1 MDEKWTEIRKRKALG
16 VAGAL
21 GVSVLLACGYTPSTT
36 DGQTIY
42 REACASCHAVPPA
55 IGPNLVGMRLTPEIL
70 SKKLDTGGK
79 GMPKFPGIKGEARQN
94 LANFIVGMKSSSG
107 N

>member
-1 MDEKWTEIRKRKALG
+1 MDNKWIVIRQRGTFG
-16 VAGAL
+16 VASAL
-21 GVSVLLACGYTPSTT
+21 GVSVLLACGYTPGTT

-42 REACASCHAVPPA
+42 REACATCHAVPPA

-94 LANFIVGMKSSSG
+94 LITFIMGMKSPSG
-107 N
+107 T

>member
-1 MDEKWTEIRKRKALG
+1 MNKKWTEIRKRKALG

-21 GVSVLLACGYTPSTT
+21 GVSALLACGYTPRTT

-70 SKKLDTGGK
+70 AKKLDTGGK
-79 GMPKFPGIKGEARQN
+79 GMPKYPGIKGEAREN
-94 LANFIVGMKSSSG
+94 LIRFVLDMKSPSG
-107 N
+107 D

>member
-16 VAGAL
+16 VICAWA
-21 GVSVLLACGYTPSTT
+21 VSVLLACGYTPRTT

-79 GMPKFPGIKGEARQN
+79 GMPKFPGIKGEARHN
-94 LANFIVGMKSSSG
+94 LVKFIVSMKSPSG
-107 N
+107 D

>member
-1 MDEKWTEIRKRKALG
+1 MDEKGTGIWQGKTLRA
-16 VAGAL
+16 AGAL
-21 GVSVLLACGYTPSTT
+21 GVWVLLACGYTPRTT

-94 LANFIVGMKSSSG
+94 LVKFIMGMKSPSG
-107 N
+107 D

>member
-1 MDEKWTEIRKRKALG
+1 MDHKWTVIRQRATFGTACALG
-16 VAGAL
+16 I
-21 GVSVLLACGYTPSTT
+21 SILLACGYFPGTT
-36 DGQTIY
+36 DGQAIY
-42 REACASCHAVPPA
+42 REACAPCHAVPPA

-94 LANFIVGMKSSSG
+94 LIKFILDMKSPSG

>member
-1 MDEKWTEIRKRKALG
+1 MDDKGIAIRQKVTLG
-16 VAGAL
+16 MACAL
-21 GVSVLLACGYTPSTT
+21 GVSVLLACGYTPGTT

-55 IGPNLVGMRLTPEIL
+55 VGPNLVGMRLTPEVL
-70 SKKLDTGGK
+70 SKKLDAGGK

-94 LANFIVGMKSSSG
+94 LIKFILDMKSPSG
-107 N
+107 D